1 MNIVPTYPN
10 ISLNTANVNTETA
23 RRDNQLRELITPTK
37 QTEAATAEP
46 RLASEQDKARQPG
59 SSQLAN
65 QEALENKSED
75 NQRVEAKQQQE
86 QQEGQEQKRQEQQQ
100 QALEQLEEQALNQ
113 LKQRDREVRAHEQAH
128 AAVGGQYAGSP
139 TYEYERGADGNNYA
153 VAGEVPIDI
162 SEVPN
167 DPQATIEKMQQVKA
181 AALAPQEPSGP
192 DRAIAADANQKI
204 TAARAELT
212 AESSSELNEVLAN
225 AGAEDKTEQ
234 SPANV
239 YDFNGKR
246 DTEINQRAERISR
259 FYQAAT
265 SPFTQPNIANSI

>member
-65 QEALENKSED
+65 QEALESKGED
-75 NQRVEAKQQQE
+75 NQRVEAKQ

-153 VAGEVPIDI
+153 VAGEVLIDI